1 MSEEARAPAGDF
13 SLFTSPGMAPT
24 PNGDPH
30 AAVSCVHAQKERVFY
45 SSANTREGLGTW
57 IVTRADDQRRLLQD
71 TDTFSSFRRI
81 FTTALGEDW
90 PLIPLELDPPQ
101 HTSFRQVLLPMFSP
115 KRVTQMEH
123 IVRERAVTLIEQIK
137 ARGTSCEVM
146 NDFAFPFAV
155 NIFLRFIGLPDDR
168 LEEFVDWANNLLH
181 GTPEQ
186 RTWAARKILGFMDE
200 LAALRRR
207 EPVDDFMTFI
217 VEREIEGRKLTDQEV
232 RGVGVLTLVAG
243 LDTVAAALGFD
254 LRYLAENPA
263 DQDLL
268 RREPTRIP
276 AAIEEMLRAFSTVQ
290 MVRVATRDVAFEGAN
305 IRKGDLISCPS
316 MMANR
321 DPEEFPDPDKI
332 DLARENNR
340 HTAFS
345 YGPHRCLGSH
355 LARREIIIGL
365 EEWLARIPNFRIK
378 AGTAPVAFGGFV
390 FGIKDLVLDWS

>member
-1 MSEEARAPAGDF
+1 MSEEARLPAGEF
-13 SLFTSPGMAPT
+13 SLFKSPGMAPT

-30 AAVSCVHAQKERVFY
+30 AAVSCVHAREKRVFY
-45 SSANTREGLGTW
+45 SAANTREGLGTW

-71 TDTFSSFRRI
+71 TDTFSSFRKI

-90 PLIPLELDPPQ
+90 PLIPLELDPPL
-101 HTSFRQVLLPMFSP
+101 HTSYRQVLLPMFSP

-123 IVRERAVTLIEQIK
+123 IVRERAVMLIEKIK
-137 ARGTSCEVM
+137 ANGTSCEVM

-181 GTPEQ
+181 GTPED
-186 RTWAARKILGFMDE
+186 RTWAARKILAFMDE
-200 LAALRRR
+200 LAELRRR

-217 VEREIEGRKLTDQEV
+217 VGVEIEGRKLNDQEV

-254 LRYLAENPA
+254 LRYLAENAA
-263 DQDLL
+263 DQELL
-268 RREPTRIP
+268 RKEPARIP
-276 AAIEEMLRAFSTVQ
+276 SAVEEMLRAFSTVQ
-290 MVRVATRDVAFEGAN
+290 MVRVATKDVEFEGAN

-321 DPEEFPDPDKI
+321 DPHEFPDPDKI

-340 HTAFS
+340 HTAFA

-355 LARREIIIGL
+355 LARREVIIGL

-378 AGTAPVAFGGFV
+378 EGTAPIAFGGFV